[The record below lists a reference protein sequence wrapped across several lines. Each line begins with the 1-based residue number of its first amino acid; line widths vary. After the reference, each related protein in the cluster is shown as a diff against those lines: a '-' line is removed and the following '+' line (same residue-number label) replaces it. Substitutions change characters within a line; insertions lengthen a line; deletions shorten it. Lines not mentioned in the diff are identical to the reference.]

1 MSGNLSRLLKPQSI
15 AVIGGGAWCANVIRE
30 CRKIGFSGDIWPVHP
45 KRSEVGGVAAYASI
59 EMLPSVPDAAFVGVN
74 RAVTVET
81 VRHLAE
87 RGTGGAVCF
96 ASGFQE
102 AQAELGNGADL
113 QAALLD
119 AAGQMRLLGPNCYGF
134 INALDGAALWPDH
147 HGMMQVESGVAILTQ
162 SSNIALNLTM
172 QTRGLPIAYLATVGN
187 QAQTDLAELAMAV
200 LDDPRVTALGLHI
213 EGIADIRRF
222 EALAAKA
229 FKLGKR
235 IVALKIGASE
245 QASAATISHTASLAG
260 SDAGARALLVRLG
273 IAQVGSL
280 AGLLEALKVLHCS
293 GPLEHGGIASMS
305 CSGGEASLMA
315 DSVHGSNLFFP
326 ALCADQEEAL
336 RTALGPKVALANPLD
351 YHTYIWNDGP
361 AMTACFSAMMA
372 TRSLALGIVVLDF
385 PRIDRCDAAEWDR
398 VTDAVVATAKET
410 GRTMA
415 VLASLPET
423 MPEHVA
429 QDLMARGVIPLCGI
443 GEALE
448 GLSAA
453 VWLGAHGP
461 ASTPILL
468 PQNSTGSQAGLVDA
482 ADTQSILSE
491 GAAKATLAA
500 HGLVVPLSRRVCS
513 VEEAGHAAEE
523 IGFPV
528 VLKGEGF
535 AHKTEA
541 GAVKVGLC
549 SPSNVAKAAED
560 MAAQGYLVE
569 QMISGAVTEVLV
581 GVTRDPAHGYVL
593 TLGAGGVLTEILQ
606 DTVSLLLPVDG
617 GGLVSALETL
627 RIAPLLSGFRG
638 AEAADVKA
646 IVSAVLAVQDYVT
659 THAGAVGE
667 VEINPL
673 LCLPKGAVA
682 VDALIRLEKQA

>member
-15 AVIGGGAWCANVIRE
+15 AVIGGGAWCVNVIRE
-30 CRKIGFSGDIWPVHP
+30 CRKIGFAGDIWPVHP

-59 EMLPSVPDAAFVGVN
+59 DVLPSAPDAAFVGVN
-74 RAVTVET
+74 REVTVEA

-113 QAALLD
+113 QAALLG
-119 AAGQMRLLGPNCYGF
+119 ASGQMRLLGPNCYGF

-147 HGMMQVESGVAILTQ
+147 HGMTQVESGVAILTQ

-172 QTRGLPIAYLATVGN
+172 QTRGLPIAYLGTVGN
-187 QAQTDLAELAMAV
+187 QAQTDLAELGMAV

-229 FKLGKR
+229 FNLGKR
-235 IVALKIGASE
+235 IVALKVGASE

-260 SDAGARALLVRLG
+260 SDAGARALLARLG
-273 IAQVGSL
+273 MAQVGSL

-315 DSVHGSNLFFP
+315 DSVLGLNLYFP
-326 ALCADQEEAL
+326 ALGADQEEAL
-336 RTALGPKVALANPLD
+336 RKALGPKVALANPLD

-372 TRSLALGIVVLDF
+372 TGALALGIVVLDF
-385 PRIDRCDAAEWDR
+385 PRLDRCDAGEWDR
-398 VTDAVVATAKET
+398 VTDAVVAAAKET

-443 GEALE
+443 GEAME
-448 GLSAA
+448 GVSAA

-461 ASTPILL
+461 TSTPILR
-468 PQNSTGSQAGLVDA
+468 PQNGAGSEAGPGDA
-482 ADTQSILSE
+482 ADAQSILSE
-491 GAAKATLAA
+491 GAAKATLAE
-500 HGLVVPLSRRVCS
+500 HGLMVPRSRRVCS
-513 VEEAGHAAEE
+513 VEEAGMAAQE

-535 AHKTEA
+535 VHKTEA
-541 GAVKVGLC
+541 GAVKGNLC
-549 SPSNVAKAAED
+549 SPSDVIGVAED
-560 MAAQGYLVE
+560 MAAHGYLVE
-569 QMISGAVTEVLV
+569 QMISGAVAEVLV

-593 TLGAGGVLTEILQ
+593 TLGAGGVLTEIMQ
-606 DTVSLLLPVDG
+606 DTVSLLLPVDE
-617 GGLVSALETL
+617 GGLVSALESL
-627 RIAPLLSGFRG
+627 RIAPLLSGYRG

-646 IVSAVLAVQDYVT
+646 IVNAVLAVQDYVIA
-659 THAGAVGE
+659 HAGSVGE